1 MKKAILVVLVAL
13 ITFGVF
19 AQEVEKIGEIE
30 GLYSEFGFAGGP
42 GSPSEIYVDEKNNL
56 IKIINQSS
64 EFTYFDLNTLQGV
77 KKEPYRSSFS
87 LVQKEFGKY
96 EISFSSMTLRLAS
109 DGIEKIYLAGKENI
123 SSGISFI
130 LKKDDGYIV
139 YYVND
144 GGSPHAVD
152 TTGKIYSNVE
162 AIEYLKEYDPEKYAE
177 SLARAEKL
185 GLKSDFEKANVLIWG
200 QTYYSS
206 VKNMLDFWTRKEEKY
221 LYLDTAAVVQYD
233 AQGNGYQTYFA
244 VSDNYSK
251 IAIVS
256 PNGERLIP
264 PIKIHEASEI
274 LKQKYEEDDFMGVST
289 SWYVGYGGNI
299 YYYIAGDEYTEVFRI
314 RRTWGT
320 PDMYAMA
327 INGYTEDNYGKYVT
341 ETLSTMSKSDL
352 RLLRNTIFALYGVHF
367 KSEDLS
373 KHFAKEVWYT
383 DEGKTSGEVELP
395 AHRQKLVEMIQ
406 ALERK

>member
-64 EFTYFDLNTLQGV
+64 EFTYFDLNTLQGI

-139 YYVND
+139 YYVSD
-144 GGSPHAVD
+144 GGTPHAVD
-152 TTGKIYSNVE
+152 TTGKIYSNTE
-162 AIEYLKEYDPEKYAE
+162 ALAYLKEYDPEKYAE
-177 SLARAEKL
+177 SLTRAEEL
-185 GLKSDFEKANVLIWG
+185 GLKSEFERGNVLIWG
-200 QTYYSS
+200 QTYYST
-206 VKNMLDFWTRKEEKY
+206 NNGLEKVFGEPIY
-221 LYLDTAAVVQYD
+221 GHPELVQYD
-233 AQGNGYQTYFA
+233 NQGYGYQVYLSNF
-244 VSDNYSK
+244 YSYVQ
-251 IAIVS
+251 IVS
-256 PNGERLIP
+256 NENKTIHMDYDINRYTNIFLSNDDNIP
-264 PIKIHEASEI
+264 FSA
-274 LKQKYEEDDFMGVST
+274 

-299 YYYIAGDEYTEVFRI
+299 YYYIAGEEYTEIFRI
-314 RRTWGT
+314 RRTWGN

-383 DEGKTSGEVELP
+383 DEGKTSDEVELP

-406 ALERK
+406 ELERK

>member
-1 MKKAILVVLVAL
+1 MKKAIFVVLVAM

-109 DGIEKIYLAGKENI
+109 DGIEKIYLARKENI

-139 YYVND
+139 YYVSD
-144 GGSPHAVD
+144 GGTPHAVD
-152 TTGKIYSNVE
+152 TTGKFYSNID

-177 SLARAEKL
+177 SLARAEEL

-200 QTYYSS
+200 QTYYSTPKIL
-206 VKNMLDFWTRKEEKY
+206 KNYHGRTIYVHPEL
-221 LYLDTAAVVQYD
+221 VQYD
-233 AQGNGYQTYFA
+233 NQGYGYQLYF
-244 VSDNYSK
+244 SKRYSYIQILSPKQDSICEDYEMNMYSK
-251 IAIVS
+251 FLSA
-256 PNGERLIP
+256 
-264 PIKIHEASEI
+264 
-274 LKQKYEEDDFMGVST
+274 EEETGYFSDSY
-289 SWYVGYGGNI
+289 YVGYGGNI
-299 YYYIAGDEYTEVFRI
+299 YYYIAGEEYTEVFRI
-314 RRTWGT
+314 RRTWGK

-341 ETLSTMSKSDL
+341 ETLATMSKSEL

-406 ALERK
+406 ELERK

>member
-64 EFTYFDLNTLQGV
+64 EFTYFDLNTLQGI

-139 YYVND
+139 YYVSD
-144 GGSPHAVD
+144 GGTPHAVD
-152 TTGKIYSNVE
+152 TTGKIYSNTE
-162 AIEYLKEYDPEKYAE
+162 ALAYLKEYDPEKYAE
-177 SLARAEKL
+177 SLTRAEEL
-185 GLKSDFEKANVLIWG
+185 GLKSEFERGNVLIWG
-200 QTYYSS
+200 QTYYST
-206 VKNMLDFWTRKEEKY
+206 NNGLEKVFGEPIY
-221 LYLDTAAVVQYD
+221 GHPELVQYD
-233 AQGNGYQTYFA
+233 NQGYGYQVYLSNF
-244 VSDNYSK
+244 YSYVQ
-251 IAIVS
+251 IVS
-256 PNGERLIP
+256 NENKTIHMDYDINRYTNIFLSNDDNIP
-264 PIKIHEASEI
+264 FSA
-274 LKQKYEEDDFMGVST
+274 

-299 YYYIAGDEYTEVFRI
+299 YYYIAGEEYTEVFRI
-314 RRTWGT
+314 RRTWGN

-406 ALERK
+406 ELERK